1 LKLDKSIDELSEMID
16 KFDSI
21 VFQNGNG
28 NDNNEANDNVHTK
41 DGRSSSFGIVITQL
55 SDNQYKCYMLM
66 SFKGLKISQADD
78 RR

>member
-1 LKLDKSIDELSEMID
+1 MKLDKSIDELSERID
-16 KFDSI
+16 AI

-55 SDNQYKCYMLM
+55 SDNHV
-66 SFKGLKISQADD
+66 
-78 RR
+78 